1 VACIST
7 GGVGRFAAAEV
18 RFPACRPVLA
28 EYLLSICTGQA
39 VLAWAVGRAH
49 RGSVMMKRWADLT
62 PRSRRFVV
70 VAAVVEAV
78 LKVAAL
84 VDLARRPAAEVNGSK
99 VRWALVITLVN
110 SLGAAPL
117 AYFAYGRRKRR

>member
-1 VACIST
+1 
-7 GGVGRFAAAEV
+7 
-18 RFPACRPVLA
+18 
-28 EYLLSICTGQA
+28 
-39 VLAWAVGRAH
+39 
-49 RGSVMMKRWADLT
+49 MMKRWADLT